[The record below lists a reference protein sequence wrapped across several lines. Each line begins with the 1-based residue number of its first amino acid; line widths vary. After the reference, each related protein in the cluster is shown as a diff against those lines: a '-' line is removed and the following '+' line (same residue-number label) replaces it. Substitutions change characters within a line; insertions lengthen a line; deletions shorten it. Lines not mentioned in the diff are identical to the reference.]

1 VQACSLVTADDASSA
16 TAKTLTQGSEAAVPG
31 ACFYASADG
40 KTDVIVFAQVY
51 ADASAAQAVSIDQ
64 IAAAL
69 TGAGNGLGTA
79 TVVSGIGDKALEYS
93 VSSSGSTGL
102 IIIVFKSNVLLMIA
116 MLPTPAQDP
125 PAIRFVFGRHRYTW
139 LQGVPEYAFG
149 SLAKGQAAMSLAQ
162 IKMPQLGESVTEGTV
177 DKWLKNEGDFVK
189 RDEPLVEVV
198 TDKVNAEIP
207 SPFEGKLVKIAA
219 ASGETVRVG
228 AVIAQIEVG
237 AAAAAR
243 PDAAKTPAPSQ
254 PEAAAANAAA
264 GAPVARAAAPAA
276 VVQAAREPLRLSPA
290 VRKLVAEHGV
300 DVASLRGT
308 GMGGRVTRDDVLA
321 ALGGTQAAPIAVV
334 SAPAPTAKAP
344 APAATSPVRIDGAR
358 EELVKLSVMRRSI
371 AEHMVRSLATSPHA
385 WTLQEVDVTNLV
397 RYREAEKESFK
408 ARHGMPLTYLPF
420 VVQIVCGALKEYP
433 WLNSTWT
440 DEGVIVKRYI
450 NLGIAVS
457 IPDGLIVPVI
467 KDADQRGFTD
477 MVRSLNDL
485 IERARNKQL
494 RPEDVQ
500 GGTFTLNNTG
510 ATGSIASQPI
520 INQPQAAIL
529 TTESIVKR
537 AVVIG
542 DAIAVRHMMNM
553 CLSFDHRIIDG
564 MMAGQFLSAV
574 KKRLDEWTPG
584 SIQL

>member
-1 VQACSLVTADDASSA
+1 M
-16 TAKTLTQGSEAAVPG
+16 G
-31 ACFYASADG
+31 
-40 KTDVIVFAQVY
+40 
-51 ADASAAQAVSIDQ
+51 
-64 IAAAL
+64 
-69 TGAGNGLGTA
+69 
-79 TVVSGIGDKALEYS
+79 
-93 VSSSGSTGL
+93 
-102 IIIVFKSNVLLMIA
+102 
-116 MLPTPAQDP
+116 
-125 PAIRFVFGRHRYTW
+125 
-139 LQGVPEYAFG
+139 
-149 SLAKGQAAMSLAQ
+149 LAQ

-207 SPFEGKLVKIAA
+207 SPFEGKLVKITA

-237 AAAAAR
+237 GTAAAEPDGAKGAAPR
-243 PDAAKTPAPSQ
+243 PAKAAGPSRATPAASGQTVQAPT
-254 PEAAAANAAA
+254 PAEAA
-264 GAPVARAAAPAA
+264 
-276 VVQAAREPLRLSPA
+276 EPTGEVLRLSPA
-290 VRKLVAEHGV
+290 VRKLVAEHGI
-300 DVASLRGT
+300 DAGSLRGT

-321 ALGGTQAAPIAVV
+321 AVGGAQTAAAVAV
-334 SAPAPTAKAP
+334 PAPSAPAPAP
-344 APAATSPVRIDGAR
+344 PRPARVDGVR
-358 EELVKLSVMRRSI
+358 EELVKLSVMRRAI
-371 AEHMVRSLATSPHA
+371 ADHMVRSLATSPHA
-385 WTLQEVDVTNLV
+385 WTLQEVDVTSLV

-408 ARHGMPLTYLPF
+408 ARHGVSLTYLPF
-420 VVQIVCGALKEYP
+420 VVQVVCRALKEFP

-440 DEGVIVKRYI
+440 DEGVVLKHYI

-457 IPDGLIVPVI
+457 IPDGLIVPVL

-485 IERARNKQL
+485 IDRARNKQL
-494 RPEDVQ
+494 KPDDVQ

-510 ATGSIASQPI
+510 ATGSVASQPI

-564 MMAGQFLSAV
+564 MMAGQFLSTV